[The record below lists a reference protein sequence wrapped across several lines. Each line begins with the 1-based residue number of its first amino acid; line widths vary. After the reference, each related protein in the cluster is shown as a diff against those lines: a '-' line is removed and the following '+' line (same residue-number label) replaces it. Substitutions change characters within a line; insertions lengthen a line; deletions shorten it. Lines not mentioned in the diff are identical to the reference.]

1 MQYTKL
7 LRCIEENPDDFAA
20 ALQGLGVPPDVHRM
34 APTHPECKHLAT
46 LPPDLLWKGYLRE
59 RCLGLQREAVR
70 TARDAAEREAN
81 QTLPKSEVSKLWRRI
96 RAVVPIVY
104 LMCTLKAAQMGTTST
119 QQVEET
125 QAAFAQGSIFT
136 EYLSCA
142 TSHSEVLQQCLGN
155 YTIRSTWKTETLD
168 V

>member
-1 MQYTKL
+1 MQLNAKL
-7 LRCIEENPDDFAA
+7 IRYFLRAKYRSS
-20 ALQGLGVPPDVHRM
+20 GGVSVLG
-34 APTHPECKHLAT
+34 
-46 LPPDLLWKGYLRE
+46 
-59 RCLGLQREAVR
+59 
-70 TARDAAEREAN
+70 
-81 QTLPKSEVSKLWRRI
+81 
-96 RAVVPIVY
+96 VPIVY
-104 LMCTLKAAQMGTTST
+104 LMCPLTAAQMGTTST

-168 V
+168 G